1 MPITP
6 SGWKRMR
13 TSAKAREKNVAVR
26 QRIKKVERTAR
37 ESAAAG
43 TDAEKSKEALRSYF
57 SIMDK
62 AVKNG
67 VIKRQTADRKKSRV
81 SRLFRKK

>member
-26 QRIKKVERTAR
+26 QRIRKVERAAR
-37 ESAAAG
+37 EAAAG
-43 TDAEKSKEALRSYF
+43 TDTKKSTEALRAYF

-62 AVKNG
+62 SVKQG
-67 VIKRQTADRKKSRV
+67 VIKRQTADRKKSRL